1 MKTEANHKI
10 LFEPVKIGPKTT
22 KNRFYQVPHCNGM
35 GHRWPRTMAEMR
47 GVKAEGGWGVVCT
60 EECSIHPTSDLTP
73 GTLMRLWD
81 DSDLPVH
88 ELMINKVHEHGAL
101 AGVQLVHNGQSVSN
115 YLTRMP
121 ALAPSAAPTEASN
134 STQAR
139 AMDKADIKELR
150 RWFREAALR
159 SRRAGYDI
167 VYVYAAHGIMTLL
180 FQFLLKRF
188 NQRTDEYGGSLT
200 NRVRLLREVLED
212 TKDAV
217 GHDCAVA
224 LRFAVDE
231 LLGEDGMNVAEAQ
244 DIVGALAEVP
254 DLWDVN
260 VADWGNDSLPS
271 RFGSEGS
278 QEDYIKFVKQTTT
291 KPVVGVGR
299 FTSPDTMVSQVRRG
313 VLDLIGAARPSIA
326 DPYLPTK
333 IQEGRSDEIREC
345 IGCNMCTSADTIAYP
360 MRCTQNPTMG
370 EEWRKGWHPE
380 KISKAASNDKVLVV
394 GAGPSGL
401 EATLALSNRGYDITL
416 AEAQTELGGRVLQE
430 TKLKALGEWKR
441 VSDHRTYMLSS
452 RGNVQTFVDSPLSAA
467 EILELGCNHV
477 AIATGSKWRTDFVG
491 AHQRKPISTN
501 NVNMIYTP
509 EDVFDGRKPSG
520 KIIVYDDDHYY
531 LGSAIAEHLA
541 EAGNDVVLITPDADI
556 ASWTHNTLEN
566 SHIQTKLRE
575 LGVTIISHHAVKSV
589 DEGSVTLECVYVGT
603 ETHIEANAIVPVTSR
618 QSIDGLYTELLETSD
633 QWLDHNIKSVTRIG
647 DCYAPGTIA
656 MAVYSGHEY
665 ARNLEV
671 PVDHNVFFK
680 RENDFEIHKFKEG
693 NSL

>member
-1 MKTEANHKI
+1 MAIEENHKI
-10 LFEPVKIGPKTT
+10 LFERMKIGPKTA

-47 GVKAEGGWGVVCT
+47 GVKAEGGWGVICT

-88 ELMINKVHEHGAL
+88 ELMVNKVQEHGAL
-101 AGVQLVHNGQSVSN
+101 AGIQLVHNGLSVSN

-121 ALAPSAAPTEASN
+121 PLAASAAPTETSN

-139 AMDKADIKELR
+139 AMDKTDIKELR

-167 VYVYAAHGIMTLL
+167 IYVYAAHGIMTLL

-188 NQRTDEYGGSLT
+188 NHRTDEYGGSLT

-217 GHDCAVA
+217 GHDCAIA

-231 LLGEDGMNVAEAQ
+231 LLGEDGMNVSEAQ
-244 DIVGALAEVP
+244 DIVGSLAELP

-271 RFGSEGS
+271 RFGTEGS
-278 QEDYIKFVKQTTT
+278 QEEYIKFVKQTTS

-299 FTSPDTMVSQVRRG
+299 FTSPDTMVSQIKRG
-313 VLDLIGAARPSIA
+313 VLDFIGAARPSIA
-326 DPYLPTK
+326 DPFLPTK

-345 IGCNMCTSADTIAYP
+345 IGCNMCTSGDFIAYP

-370 EEWRKGWHPE
+370 EEWRKDWHPE
-380 KISKAASNDKVLVV
+380 KISKASSNDKVLVV
-394 GAGPSGL
+394 GGGPAGL
-401 EATLALSNRGYDITL
+401 EATLALSNRGYDVTL
-416 AEAQTELGGRVLQE
+416 TEAKSQLGGRVVEE
-430 TKLKALGEWKR
+430 TKLGPLGEWKR
-441 VSDHRTYMLSS
+441 VSDHRTYMLST
-452 RGNVQTFVDSPLSAA
+452 RGNVQTYVDSPFTAS
-467 EILELGCNHV
+467 EVLELGYSHV
-477 AIATGSKWRTDFVG
+477 AIATGSHWKTDFVG
-491 AHQRKPISTN
+491 AHHRNPVSYTATN
-501 NVNMIYTP
+501 MVRTP
-509 EDVFDGRKPSG
+509 EQIFAG
-520 KIIVYDDDHYY
+520 KEQLGKVIVYDDDHYY

-541 EAGNDVVLITPDADI
+541 TDGNEVTLVTPDADI

-566 SHIQTKLRE
+566 GHIQTKLRE
-575 LGVTIISHHAVKSV
+575 LGVTIICNHSVKSITDGV
-589 DEGSVTLECVYVGT
+589 VTLECVFVGT
-603 ETHIEANAIVPVTSR
+603 EINIETNAIVPVTSR
-618 QSIDGLYTELLETSD
+618 QSVDDLYQELLAATD
-633 QWLDHNIKSVTRIG
+633 QWSDNNIKSVSRIG

-656 MAVYSGHEY
+656 MAVYAGHEY
-665 ARNLEV
+665 ARNLEQ
-671 PVDHNVFFK
+671 PIDHDAPFK
-680 RENDFEIHKFKEG
+680 RENDFIADKTWE
-693 NSL
+693 STR